1 MNVIIKKRKI
11 FIMALIFSIG
21 IFAVG
26 AISTNAA
33 KESSYSSKLVNVNA
47 LLNSEDLKQDEDLSN
62 VSEISVNNNQ
72 NVDIT
77 RGGNYRIRGN
87 ARESTINVDIS
98 KKDNITLI
106 LDGVNI
112 DNKSFPAIY
121 VKSAGKVSIITAGNS
136 KNEFKVTGKFSDIEN
151 SEIDAVIFS
160 NSDLV
165 FKGTGRLIIAS
176 GEGNGVFSK
185 NNLKVTGGT
194 YAINSREHAL
204 SSENSVIISGG
215 NFVINTA
222 KDGIHSENSN
232 DNSTGYVYISGGT
245 FKIDAEDDGI
255 QATTFAI
262 IDGGEFSIDAA
273 EGIEATHIQINDG
286 DIDIQAS
293 DDGINAAE
301 KSTAYKINLELN
313 GGKINIVMAEGD
325 TDAFDSNG
333 NLTIN
338 GGNISI
344 KANSAFDF
352 DGNGQMNGGTVT
364 VNGVRMTTLTNQVFP
379 RGQRGRR

>member
-1 MNVIIKKRKI
+1 MIIKKRKI
-11 FIMALIFSIG
+11 FITALIFFIG

-26 AISTNAA
+26 AISTNTV
-33 KESSYSSKLVNVNA
+33 KGSSYSNKLVNVNT
-47 LLNSEDLKQDEDLSN
+47 LLNSEDLKQEEDLSN
-62 VSEISVNNNQ
+62 VSEISVNSNQ
-72 NVDIT
+72 NIDIT
-77 RGGNYRIRGN
+77 KGGSYRIRGN
-87 ARESTINVDIS
+87 ARESTININVS
-98 KKDNITLI
+98 KKDNVTLI

-112 DNKSFPAIY
+112 DNKNFPVIY
-121 VKSAGKVSIITAGNS
+121 VKSAGKVSITTVRNS
-136 KNEFKVTGKFSDIEN
+136 ENEFKVTGKFSNNEN
-151 SEIDAVIFS
+151 FETDAVIFS

-165 FKGTGRLIIAS
+165 FKGIGKLTIAS
-176 GEGNGVFSK
+176 GEGSGIFSK
-185 NNLKVTGGT
+185 NNLKITGGT
-194 YAINSREHAL
+194 YVINSREHAL
-204 SSENSVIISGG
+204 NSENSVIISGG
-215 NFVINTA
+215 NFMIDTA

-262 IDGGEFSIDAA
+262 IEGGGFQINAA

-333 NLTIN
+333 DLTIN
-338 GGNISI
+338 GGNINI
-344 KANSAFDF
+344 KARSAFDF
-352 DGNGQMNGGTVT
+352 DGNGQMNGGPVT
-364 VNGVRMTTLTNQVFP
+364 VNGTRMTTLINQVFP